1 MHTVCDLW
9 LKTHTA
15 LFLPHQKQQHKELKK
30 ASKYTKLCTR
40 TMKFSP
46 CSTVQT
52 WVEMP
57 WQNELQFLF
66 ALWHVETPCRKNWPH
81 SLFAL
86 WQVETPQQNKP
97 QSLFRNH
104 KPSLHY
110 DKWWRHS
117 KTNHNPSLGTTNPLC
132 IMTSGDATA
141 KQTTIPLFIVI
152 NIKQTPSQCKVSAKS
167 KTWNLLLGFC
177 CHAAALSL
185 LRLWRLWN
193 WAKECESS
201 KNVR

>member
-1 MHTVCDLW
+1 MEDKKKINQQKALCCGHSPQRSSHQINHNLRNKIIKTKASSSVHTVCDLW

-66 ALWHVETPCRKNWPH
+66 ALWHVETPCWNWPH

-97 QSLFRNH
+97 QSLFRNR

-110 DKWWRHS
+110 KWWRHS
-117 KTNHNPSLGTTNPLC
+117 KTNHNPSFHC
-132 IMTSGDATA
+132 D
-141 KQTTIPLFIVI
+141 KY
-152 NIKQTPSQCKVSAKS
+152 
-167 KTWNLLLGFC
+167 
-177 CHAAALSL
+177 
-185 LRLWRLWN
+185 
-193 WAKECESS
+193 
-201 KNVR
+201 